1 MEAYLVYNIS
11 WIDTILEFLRNKF
24 RSLRI
29 NDDLFPSLY
38 ITQMR
43 SKYDRLGQRMWAD
56 MINVGFDAMV
66 EDASEFNV
74 RTALLFTEFKAT
86 KI

>member
-1 MEAYLVYNIS
+1 
-11 WIDTILEFLRNKF
+11 
-24 RSLRI
+24 
-29 NDDLFPSLY
+29 
-38 ITQMR
+38 MR

-74 RTALLFTEFKAT
+74 RTILIFTELEVIT
-86 KI
+86 I

>member
-1 MEAYLVYNIS
+1 
-11 WIDTILEFLRNKF
+11 
-24 RSLRI
+24 
-29 NDDLFPSLY
+29 
-38 ITQMR
+38 MR

-74 RTALLFTEFKAT
+74 RIALLFTEFKAT